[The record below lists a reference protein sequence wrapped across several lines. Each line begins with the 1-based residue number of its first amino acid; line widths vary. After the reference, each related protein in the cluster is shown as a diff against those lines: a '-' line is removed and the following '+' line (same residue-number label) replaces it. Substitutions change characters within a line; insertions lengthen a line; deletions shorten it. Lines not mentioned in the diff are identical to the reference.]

1 MSVHSEV
8 ALLLWANRQCQLL
21 NTLVEARLNEIRS
34 SQMTEVDD
42 SIMYHAQTFN
52 MEPETNT
59 SDFSDIDEEELY
71 HAQSQEQ
78 RRPATLTS
86 PKVCAQSQ
94 LVNHKPTKQ
103 TPIRIHQSSSG
114 TRAATPR

>member
-8 ALLLWANRQCQLL
+8 ALLLWANRHGQLL
-21 NTLVEARLNEIRS
+21 NPLVEARLNEIWS

-42 SIMYHAQTFN
+42 SIMYHEQSFN

-59 SDFSDIDEEELY
+59 SDFSYGDEEELY

-78 RRPATLTS
+78 PRTATCVSL
-86 PKVCAQSQ
+86 KVCA
-94 LVNHKPTKQ
+94 
-103 TPIRIHQSSSG
+103 
-114 TRAATPR
+114 